1 MELIKQN
8 IQSKLVKSLLV
19 IVLGSIA
26 LAISAKIKIPFYP
39 VPMTMQTFIVLFLG
53 LSFGYKIG
61 LATVSLYLLEGIFG
75 LPVFSNSPERGIG
88 LTYFMGPTMGYLIG
102 FLSASYLASLIREDD
117 NKLVIIT
124 KLLISVSTI
133 YFFGVLWLG
142 TLIGWDKPILELGV
156 MPFLLAEVFKI
167 SLSGAT
173 GLICTRLLLALTPA
187 SLTAAISKLYVSPF
201 CKFKYLTISY
211 SSPFHL

>member
-1 MELIKQN
+1 
-8 IQSKLVKSLLV
+8 
-19 IVLGSIA
+19 
-26 LAISAKIKIPFYP
+26 
-39 VPMTMQTFIVLFLG
+39 
-53 LSFGYKIG
+53 
-61 LATVSLYLLEGIFG
+61 
-75 LPVFSNSPERGIG
+75 
-88 LTYFMGPTMGYLIG
+88 MGYLIG

-167 SLSGAT
+167 SL
-173 GLICTRLLLALTPA
+173 LFLLTK
-187 SLTAAISKLYVSPF
+187 KLF
-201 CKFKYLTISY
+201 KLRKFI
-211 SSPFHL
+211 